1 MSEYEKKPIGFEF
14 PALNCSPVDQVQL
27 VKYAGASGDF
37 NPLHYVDAVGRAAGH
52 GGVIA
57 HGMLVMGMMGRAIT
71 GWIPNRSLKRFRV
84 RFVNITRLGDAITVT
99 GRVTGKKEVDGRG
112 TIEGEVTAKDQNG
125 QVKAAG
131 IFEAWMT

>member
-1 MSEYEKKPIGFEF
+1 MDEFDKKPIGYEF
-14 PALNCSPVDQVQL
+14 PALTCNPVDQVQL

-37 NPLHYVDAVGRAAGH
+37 NPLHYMDAVGRAAGH

-57 HGMLVMGMMGRAIT
+57 HGMLVMGMMGQAVT
-71 GWIPNRSLKRFRV
+71 NWIPNRSLKRFRV
-84 RFVNITRLGDAITVT
+84 RFVSVTRLGDAITVA
-99 GRVTGKKEVDGRG
+99 GRVTGRKEVDGRG

-131 IFEAWMT
+131 TFQAYI